1 MANSKSTSDDKGARS
16 KTGKKAESNAPK
28 AAAAAAATAPAR
40 GTKATAPAAAA
51 AAPAKKAEPKAKIM
65 VTSEER
71 NRMIQE
77 AAYYIAEKHGFG
89 GDSQQDW
96 LDATAQIDN
105 MIMSKNKTSGA

>member
-28 AAAAAAATAPAR
+28 AAAAATTAPAR
-40 GTKATAPAAAA
+40 GAKAAPAVT

-77 AAYYIAEKHGFG
+77 AAYYIAEKRGFG
-89 GDSQQDW
+89 GDSQKDW
-96 LDATAQIDN
+96 LDATAQIDS